1 VSGSASRYRWFILA
15 VFVLCTTIAY
25 LDRQILAALA
35 PTMQAEFLLSDTQ
48 YGLLVAAF
56 SIPYAAAAPF
66 AGLLIDRIGLNRTIS
81 FAVALWSCVGIATGL
96 THGLTSL
103 IVCRALLGVAEAAGI
118 PAVGKAIAIYA
129 KPGERAVGH
138 AMNQAAVAVGAMLS
152 PIVATGLAL
161 PGDWRTRF
169 LITGALGLLW
179 VPLWL
184 FVGRNAAAVPPS
196 TAAVPFRDSR
206 LWIFAAANILN
217 GIPYSIW
224 FNWTTKYLVTVFGL
238 STAAANTFA
247 PIPPIFAMLG
257 GFLCGWA
264 SLRLVRRGLPPSVA
278 RYRVCIVCAV
288 VALGGLALPLAPSPI
303 WAAAGISLSIG
314 AVAGLS
320 VNLYSL
326 PLDMF
331 DPGRAAFAVSILVAS
346 YGGVQAAISGPVGSI
361 IQHYGYVPITLFAA
375 FMPLAA
381 CAVLRSGAG
390 NSERPP
396 RP

>member
-1 VSGSASRYRWFILA
+1 VSGVPASRYRWFILA
-15 VFVLCTTIAY
+15 VFVLSTTIAY

-35 PTMQAEFLLSDTQ
+35 PTIQGELQFSDAQ
-48 YGLLVAAF
+48 YGLLLTAF
-56 SIPYAAAAPF
+56 SIPYAAVAPF

-118 PAVGKAIAIYA
+118 PAVGKAIAIYV

-138 AMNQAAVAVGAMLS
+138 AMNQAAVALGAMLS

-161 PGDWRTRF
+161 GGDWRTRF
-169 LITGALGLLW
+169 LITGALGLVW

-184 FVGRNAAAVPPS
+184 LIGRNTPAVPPS
-196 TAAVPFRDSR
+196 PAAVPFRDSR
-206 LWIFAAANILN
+206 LWIFAGANCLN
-217 GIPYSIW
+217 MIPYSIW

-247 PIPPIFAMLG
+247 WIPPIFAAIG
-257 GFLCGWA
+257 GFVCGCA
-264 SLRLVRRGLPPSVA
+264 SLRLVRRGLPPTLA
-278 RYRVCIVCAV
+278 RYRVCVACAL
-288 VALGGLALPLAPSPI
+288 VALGGLALPLATSPI

-326 PLDMF
+326 PLDTF

-346 YGGVQAAISGPVGSI
+346 YGGVQAVISGPIGWVRD
-361 IQHYGYVPITLFAA
+361 HYGYGPITLIAA
-375 FMPLAA
+375 CMPLLA
-381 CAVLRSGAG
+381 CAVLRRTRRSW
-390 NSERPP
+390 
-396 RP
+396 